1 MFLIFSM
8 LNYSKY
14 SFLLPLFFFFY
25 YVLFWPC
32 LTTFSALFT
41 VHLFIIHNPTYTWF
55 SHGYSSCVVSCFVY
69 SFPAATYQYKR
80 LFFLL
85 DSYLGYLQVILI
97 CISNFVQKGNFIQE
111 KLYCHLREIHDLKS
125 TFDSSTLK
133 SLFIKLF
140 CLIFLLDDRR
150 YFYYFLALVV

>member
-1 MFLIFSM
+1 MVFLWASSCLQLSPFLFKPIGRISV
-8 LNYSKY
+8 LYSVHRFICSSY
-14 SFLLPLFFFFY
+14 LVCWITQSIVFCSPYFFFLPWMY

-32 LTTFSALFT
+32 LITFSALFT

-111 KLYCHLREIHDLKS
+111 TVICVKF
-125 TFDSSTLK
+125 TT
-133 SLFIKLF
+133 
-140 CLIFLLDDRR
+140 
-150 YFYYFLALVV
+150 